1 MTEHRCVHD
10 MLVFTLSEQDLVLNT
25 CAWCKGVEPDF
36 DLSAV
41 ME

>member
-1 MTEHRCVHD
+1 
-10 MLVFTLSEQDLVLNT
+10 MLVFVTATDEALHT

-41 ME
+41 MDP